1 MWYDVPMP
9 DDKNTSV
16 TVPDDLKKKFPELV
30 ALILG
35 SESMNDEERQYW
47 VNILPVMT
55 PEQRENLQQILQ
67 NEKDQLA
74 AIDEK
79 YSKEM
84 ESLGKGKAVK
94 EMAEKRKAKRQE
106 RHASESKAEEEEQRK
121 EEEIL
126 QAISEL
132 EG

>member
-1 MWYDVPMP
+1 MP
-9 DDKNTSV
+9 DDKSSV
-16 TVPDDLKKKFPELV
+16 TVPEELKKKFPKLIE
-30 ALILG
+30 LILG

-55 PEQRENLQQILQ
+55 PEQRENLEQILQ

-74 AIDEK
+74 AIDQK

-84 ESLGKGKAVK
+84 ESLGQGKAVK
-94 EMAEKRKAKRQE
+94 EMAEKRKTKRKE
-106 RHASESKAEEEEQRK
+106 RRASEGKAEEEEQRK

-126 QAISEL
+126 QAIAEL